1 MLHLFLQDI
10 HSDSEVSRG
19 DSFYPLFM
27 YEKDYYQILQV
38 SPNATPEEIKRSYRR
53 LAFKYHPDKNFGDA
67 LTEAVFKQII
77 EAYEILSDPVK
88 RDDYNKKAFS
98 VYSNYYQQKKNYKPV
113 TSQSI
118 LKECIELST
127 LVSRMNAFKINRDA
141 LLFSLQNIL
150 SPLHI
155 SILKEEDNQELK
167 HQVLR
172 HLMKSSVSLQL
183 IQIEKI
189 SASLFQIARDN
200 EKLHTL
206 LQHFLR
212 QKKREEIWNRYKFL
226 VVIIITL
233 VLCFIIYSLRG

>member
-38 SPNATPEEIKRSYRR
+38 SPNATPGEIKRSYRR

-77 EAYEILSDPVK
+77 EAYEVLSDPVK
-88 RDDYNKKAFS
+88 RDDYNKKTFS
-98 VYSNYYQQKKNYKPV
+98 VYSNYHQQKKNYTPV

-118 LKECIELST
+118 LKECIELSN
-127 LVSRMNAFKINRDA
+127 LVGRMNAFKINRDA

-155 SILKEEDNQELK
+155 SILKEEDDKELK
-167 HQVLR
+167 AKVL
-172 HLMKSSVSLQL
+172 HYLIKSCAPLQL
-183 IQIEKI
+183 IQIEKL
-189 SASLFQIARDN
+189 SSPLFQIAGDN
-200 EKLHTL
+200 EKPRANLYN
-206 LQHFLR
+206 FFR
-212 QKKREEIWNRYKFL
+212 QKKREEIWNKYKFL
-226 VVIIITL
+226 MVIIITL
-233 VLCFIIYSLRG
+233 VLCFIIYSLR